1 MKKLLFIFMAMAIV
15 FASCEDDDNTSSNP
29 SYVVEASDAI
39 VVNYGS
45 YSSTVGSISG
55 FDIDNSKMYSYVFES
70 VNGPAMNGKP
80 QYAYEYN
87 DKIYFMGNNV
97 DEIFYVNSST
107 LEQTKNG
114 VTSDIVKPRFCVG
127 SGNYLY
133 ISCYGGDVWSDAS
146 LGYIAKYNIKSNTV
160 ESTIAIAG
168 GPEGLEIANNKL
180 YVALNY
186 AAQIAVV
193 DLNTEDISYI
203 TTPSVTSY
211 FLKDAADNLYVSLLS
226 TYSDPSAVTG
236 LGYINTTTNELE
248 STYALSNVS
257 TNYTSIMTFNA
268 DQSKIYVAAASWVE
282 ESPDNWVQKG
292 SVFEFDTTTKTFN
305 TNPYISSIDG
315 LNAVSVNPYTNE
327 LYVLIS
333 NSTTTTG
340 KLVVYDENGDYQSEY
355 QTGIAPAWILYKDQV
370 TE

>member
-15 FASCEDDDNTSSNP
+15 FTSCEDDDNISSNP
-29 SYVVEASDAI
+29 SYVVEASDAF

-55 FDIDNSKMYSYVFES
+55 FDTDNSKMYSYVFES

-80 QYAYEYN
+80 QYAYKYN
-87 DKIYFMGNNV
+87 DKIYFMGNNA

-133 ISCYGGDVWSDAS
+133 ISCYGGNVWNDAS

-168 GPEGLEIANNKL
+168 GPEGLEIVNDKL

-186 AAQIAVV
+186 APQIAVV

-211 FLKDAADNLYVSLLS
+211 FLKDASDNLYVSLLS

-236 LGYINTTTNELE
+236 LGYINTTTKELE

-268 DQSKIYVAAASWVE
+268 DKSKIYVAAGAYG
-282 ESPDNWVQKG
+282 ESGNI
-292 SVFEFDTTTKTFN
+292 FAFDTATKTFN

>member
-1 MKKLLFIFMAMAIV
+1 MKKLLFIFMAMAI
-15 FASCEDDDNTSSNP
+15 FFSSCEDDDSTSSNP
-29 SYVVEASDAI
+29 SYVVEASDAFI
-39 VVNYGS
+39 VNYGS

-97 DEIFYVNSST
+97 DEVFYVNSTT

-114 VTSDIVKPRFCVG
+114 VTTDIVKPRYCVG
-127 SGNYLY
+127 DGNYLY
-133 ISCYGGDVWSDAS
+133 ISCYGGDVWSDAT

-160 ESTIAIAG
+160 ESTIEIAG
-168 GPEGLEIANNKL
+168 GPEGLEIVNGKL

-193 DLNTEDISYI
+193 DLDTEDITYI

-211 FLKDAADNLYVSLLS
+211 FLKDDSDNLYVSLLS
-226 TYSDPSAVTG
+226 TYTDPSAVTG
-236 LGYINTTTNELE
+236 LGYINTTTDELA
-248 STYALSNVS
+248 STYSLSNVS
-257 TNYTSIMTFNA
+257 TNYASIMTFNA
-268 DQSKIYVAAASWVE
+268 DQSKIYIAAASWVE
-282 ESPDNWVQKG
+282 DNGTWVQKG
-292 SVFEFDTTTKTFN
+292 SIFAFDTTTKTFDSS
-305 TNPYISSIDG
+305 PYVSSIDG
-315 LNAVSVNPYTNE
+315 LNALSVNPNTND

-340 KLVVYDENGDYQSEY
+340 KLVVYDENGDYQAEY
-355 QTGIAPAWILYKDQV
+355 QTGISPSWVLYKEQTV
-370 TE
+370 E